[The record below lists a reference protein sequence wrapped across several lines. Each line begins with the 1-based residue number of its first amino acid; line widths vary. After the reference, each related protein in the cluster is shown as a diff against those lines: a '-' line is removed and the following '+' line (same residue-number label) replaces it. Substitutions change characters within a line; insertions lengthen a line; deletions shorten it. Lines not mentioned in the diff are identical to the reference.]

1 MADQAVRRIGGA
13 ALPVVLVGFV
23 LLTTGWLAVGA
34 LAAAARYWPG
44 FHDLLLV
51 ADNRWAQGLLD
62 GADRSEPAGQ
72 AVLDYLLS
80 LFNLV
85 VAAALWWTGRRDAAT
100 RLLTIA
106 LVATAGAVNL
116 QAHASV
122 SVLHTALGVNISW
135 WHVLLLHG
143 VGGVAYVLALVLF
156 PTGRWDRIGPTS
168 WLARA
173 AVGVAVVGVLALL
186 ALSTADY
193 PHTIS
198 FVVFFG
204 VLVPVVGF
212 VVQRNRARTGPT
224 PEMRRESRLLCA
236 ALAVA
241 LFVIFVL
248 SVVTALLWLLGA
260 PGLTLFDPTAHV
272 PGRPFDEPLAVVFW
286 PARLI
291 FAVIP
296 CALIVVTRRS
306 APWETEHLFSRASV
320 HTLVVLFV
328 GSAAIVVAAAGVA
341 LVGTAVGVLAAA
353 VVAALLF
360 QPVRDRTEKLV
371 ERLVFGRRPASSAVL
386 EQVSELSGGRDH
398 PDLTGLA
405 EVVARGLGAAF
416 CELTLRVP
424 GGVERFRWPA
434 DLAEL
439 PEPVS
444 LAVRYGG
451 AEVGALVV
459 DRTSVTDVPGQRDR
473 LLDDLVGILGPVLH
487 NSRLGLELEDQL
499 RITLRRAEEIAT
511 SRRRATA
518 DMDSERR
525 ALERNLH
532 DGAQHHLVAL
542 RMGVGL
548 VEHEITHDRGGSARD
563 RLDHL
568 LEQLEGT
575 RRVLADTAAGVF
587 PVVLADHGLT
597 AALTAEFGTGESTVV
612 LDVDE
617 AVARRRF
624 PLDVETAVY
633 FTCLEAVNNAF
644 KHAPGATVRV
654 TIRDEYRGV
663 SFSVADD
670 GPGFSTSGDD
680 AGHGLHN
687 IADRTGRV
695 GGRAADGALG
705 AEPGHRRR
713 GLHSA
718 LTCSRPSQVRATP
731 REISRTCLGTNGFS
745 ARSRQRVSCAPATRR
760 ISGGAV
766 PIGRASR
773 VQGSRPA
780 APSSRAAPLRSASES
795 AMLLLRNNS
804 MSSISNS
811 SCALPWICSRSNINS
826 ARRGSSAGSSRT
838 ATSNAPNTSR
848 ARCTSSVIGTLACRM
863 SAISW

>member
-1 MADQAVRRIGGA
+1 MADHAARRIGGA
-13 ALPVVLVGFV
+13 ALQVVLAGFV
-23 LLTTGWLAVGA
+23 LVTSGWLAIGA
-34 LAAAARYWPG
+34 LAAVAQYSTG
-44 FHDLLLV
+44 FHDLLV
-51 ADNRWAQGLLD
+51 VSDNGWAQGLLD
-62 GADRSEPAGQ
+62 GAERSEPAGQ

-85 VAAALWWTGRRDAAT
+85 VATALWWSGRRDVAT

-122 SVLHTALGVNISW
+122 SVVHTALGVNISW

-143 VGGVAYVLALVLF
+143 VGGLAYVLALVLF

-168 WLARA
+168 WLARV
-173 AVGVAVVGVLALL
+173 AVGVSVAGVLALL

-198 FVVFFG
+198 FVIFFG
-204 VLVPVVGF
+204 ILVPVVGF
-212 VVQRNRARTGPT
+212 VVQRHRARTGPT

-241 LFVIFVL
+241 LIVIFAL
-248 SVVTALLWLLGA
+248 SVVTAVLWVLGA

-272 PGRPFDEPLAVVFW
+272 PGRPYDEPLAVVFW

-291 FAVIP
+291 FAVVP
-296 CALIVVTRRS
+296 CALIVVTRRTR
-306 APWETEHLFSRASV
+306 PWETEHLFSRASV

-328 GSAAIVVAAAGVA
+328 GSAAIVVTAAGAALLGVAAGVI
-341 LVGTAVGVLAAA
+341 AAA

-360 QPVRDRTEKLV
+360 QPVRQGSEKLV
-371 ERLVFGRRPASSAVL
+371 ERLVFGRRPASATVL
-386 EQVSELSGGRDH
+386 EQVAEISGGRDR

-416 CELTLRVP
+416 CELRLHVP
-424 GGVERFRWPA
+424 GGEERFRWPA

-439 PEPVS
+439 SEPVTLPVS
-444 LAVRYGG
+444 YGG
-451 AEVGALVV
+451 EEVGALVV
-459 DRTSVTDVPGQRDR
+459 DRTSVTDVPGQRQR
-473 LLDDLVGILGPVLH
+473 LLNDLVGILGPVLH

-499 RITLRRAEEIAT
+499 RTTLERTEEIAA

-542 RMGVGL
+542 RMSVGL
-548 VEHEITHDRGGSARD
+548 VEHEITHDRAESARD
-563 RLDHL
+563 RVDHL

-587 PVVLADHGLT
+587 PVVLADHGLS
-597 AALTAEFGTGESTVV
+597 AALAAEFGTAESTVE
-612 LDVDE
+612 LDLEE
-617 AVARRRF
+617 AAARRRF

-644 KHAPGATVRV
+644 KHAPGATVKV

-663 SFSVADD
+663 SFRVADN

-695 GGRAADGALG
+695 GGRL
-705 AEPGHRRR
+705 
-713 GLHSA
+713 
-718 LTCSRPSQVRATP
+718 
-731 REISRTCLGTNGFS
+731 
-745 ARSRQRVSCAPATRR
+745 
-760 ISGGAV
+760 AV
-766 PIGRASR
+766 
-773 VQGSRPA
+773 
-780 APSSRAAPLRSASES
+780 RSA
-795 AMLLLRNNS
+795 
-804 MSSISNS
+804 
-811 SCALPWICSRSNINS
+811 PDQ
-826 ARRGSSAGSSRT
+826 
-838 ATSNAPNTSR
+838 
-848 ARCTSSVIGTLACRM
+848 GTVVEGFIPL
-863 SAISW
+863 

>member
-1 MADQAVRRIGGA
+1 MTVHLTRRTGDT
-13 ALPVVLVGFV
+13 ALQVVLAGFI
-23 LLTTGWLAVGA
+23 LLTFAWLVIGA
-34 LAAAARYWPG
+34 LAGAAQYWTG
-44 FHDLLLV
+44 FHDLLLLT
-51 ADNRWAQGLLD
+51 DNSWAAGLLA
-62 GADRSEPAGQ
+62 GAEHSVPAGQ

-80 LFNLV
+80 MLNLV
-85 VAAALWWTGRRDAAT
+85 VAAVLWWSGRQDLAT

-122 SVLHTALGVNISW
+122 SVLKAAVGANISW

-168 WLARA
+168 WLARV
-173 AVGVAVVGVLALL
+173 AVGVSVAGVLGLL

-198 FVVFFG
+198 FVSFFG

-212 VVQRNRARTGPT
+212 VVQRHRARTGPT
-224 PEMRRESRLLCA
+224 PEMRRESRLLGA

-241 LFVIFVL
+241 LIVIVVL
-248 SVVTALLWLLGA
+248 GAATVLLWKLGA

-296 CALIVVTRRS
+296 CALIVVTRRTR
-306 APWETEHLFSRASV
+306 PWETEHLFSRASV
-320 HTLVVLFV
+320 HTLVIIFI
-328 GSAAIVVAAAGVA
+328 GSVALVVMAAGDALINTVAGIVAAAVA
-341 LVGTAVGVLAAA
+341 
-353 VVAALLF
+353 AALLF
-360 QPVRDRTEKLV
+360 QPVRGRTERLV
-371 ERLVFGRRPASSAVL
+371 ERLVFGRRAASSSVL
-386 EQVSELSGGRDH
+386 QQVAEVSGGRDK

-405 EVVARGLGAAF
+405 EVVARGLDAAF
-416 CELTLRVP
+416 CELRLRLS
-424 GGVERFRWPA
+424 GGEQRFRWPT

-439 PEPVS
+439 SEPVV
-444 LAVRYGG
+444 LPVHYGG
-451 AEVGALVV
+451 DEVGALVV
-459 DRTSVTDVPGQRDR
+459 DRTSVTDVPGQRDQ

-499 RITLRRAEEIAT
+499 QTALHRAEEIAE

-548 VEHEITHDRGGSARD
+548 VEHEISHDKADSACD
-563 RLDHL
+563 RVGHL
-568 LEQLEGT
+568 LDQLEDA

-587 PVVLADHGLT
+587 PVVLADQGLA
-597 AALTAEFGTGESTVV
+597 AALTAEFGAAESVV
-612 LDVDE
+612 LRLDE
-617 AVARRRF
+617 AVARRRY

-633 FTCLEAVNNAF
+633 FTCLEAVNNSF
-644 KHAPGATVRV
+644 KHAPGATVTV
-654 TIRDEYRGV
+654 TIRDDYRGV
-663 SFSVADD
+663 FFAVVDD
-670 GPGFSTSGDD
+670 GPGFLIKGDD

-695 GGRAADGALG
+695 GGRL
-705 AEPGHRRR
+705 
-713 GLHSA
+713 
-718 LTCSRPSQVRATP
+718 
-731 REISRTCLGTNGFS
+731 
-745 ARSRQRVSCAPATRR
+745 
-760 ISGGAV
+760 AV
-766 PIGRASR
+766 
-773 VQGSRPA
+773 
-780 APSSRAAPLRSASES
+780 RSA
-795 AMLLLRNNS
+795 
-804 MSSISNS
+804 
-811 SCALPWICSRSNINS
+811 P
-826 ARRGSSAGSSRT
+826 GQGT
-838 ATSNAPNTSR
+838 AIEGFIP
-848 ARCTSSVIGTLACRM
+848 L
-863 SAISW
+863 